1 MWDVG
6 WPFYGLDQVEVAADG
21 DFDSYF
27 NELLSAA
34 GMDLLRLPVWNTAS
48 GQTDGLYGEDRAIVH
63 DPAAMLLYPAAA
75 ADGQESL
82 QESFPFQP
90 VVSRLSDGLP
100 DIQSRAEVSGG
111 MPGVLF
117 PMLALREDAQEQDVL
132 WAVDAL
138 SAGQEQLWSREVG
151 LPDETDI
158 LSAEMLSVG
167 VQDYSDDG
175 IRLGLDTPFGQPDAA
190 GGNLWKKAAASS
202 VAVSPVT
209 VSSRADGVWNA
220 AQQLPFSG
228 AASDGGKAASGR
240 QQADSVEEFGGLMTA
255 LSGVDGYLPA
265 ELMWEQEDRLL
276 DRLERRLGQEIANST
291 EGAFG

>member
-48 GQTDGLYGEDRAIVH
+48 GQTDGLFGDDRAIVH

-75 ADGQESL
+75 ADGQERF
-82 QESFPFQP
+82 QESLPFQS

-100 DIQSRAEVSGG
+100 DIQSRA
-111 MPGVLF
+111 GVPF
-117 PMLALREDAQEQDVL
+117 PVLSVGKDAQEMDVL
-132 WAVDAL
+132 WTVDAL
-138 SAGQEQLWSREVG
+138 SAGQEQLWSRAVG
-151 LPDETDI
+151 LPDETDV
-158 LSAEMLSVG
+158 LSVEMLPV
-167 VQDYSDDG
+167 VQGYPDDG
-175 IRLGLDTPFGQPDAA
+175 IRLGLDTPSGQLDAA

-209 VSSRADGVWNA
+209 VSSRADGVWGA

-240 QQADSVEEFGGLMTA
+240 QQADSVEEFGGLMAA

>member
-6 WPFYGLDQVEVAADG
+6 WPFYGLDQAEVAADG

-48 GQTDGLYGEDRAIVH
+48 GQTDGLFGDDRAIVH

-75 ADGQESL
+75 ADGQERF
-82 QESFPFQP
+82 QESLPFQS

-100 DIQSRAEVSGG
+100 DIQSRA
-111 MPGVLF
+111 GVPF
-117 PMLALREDAQEQDVL
+117 PVLSVGKDAQEMDVL
-132 WAVDAL
+132 WTVDAL
-138 SAGQEQLWSREVG
+138 SAGQEQLWSRAVG
-151 LPDETDI
+151 LPDETDV
-158 LSAEMLSVG
+158 LSAEMLPV
-167 VQDYSDDG
+167 VQGYPDDG
-175 IRLGLDTPFGQPDAA
+175 IRLGLDTPSGQLDAA

-209 VSSRADGVWNA
+209 VSSRADGVWGA

-228 AASDGGKAASGR
+228 AASDGGKAASR
-240 QQADSVEEFGGLMTA
+240 QQADSVDESGGLMAA

>member
-48 GQTDGLYGEDRAIVH
+48 GQTDGLFGDDRAIVH

-75 ADGQESL
+75 ADGQERF
-82 QESFPFQP
+82 QESLPFQS

-100 DIQSRAEVSGG
+100 DIQSRA
-111 MPGVLF
+111 GVPF
-117 PMLALREDAQEQDVL
+117 PVLSVGKDAQEMDVL
-132 WAVDAL
+132 WTVDAL
-138 SAGQEQLWSREVG
+138 SAGQEQLWSRAVG
-151 LPDETDI
+151 LPDETDV
-158 LSAEMLSVG
+158 LSAEMLPV
-167 VQDYSDDG
+167 VQGYPDDG
-175 IRLGLDTPFGQPDAA
+175 IRLGLDTPSGQLDAV

-209 VSSRADGVWNA
+209 VSSRADGVWGA

-240 QQADSVEEFGGLMTA
+240 QQADSVDESGGLMAA

>member
-48 GQTDGLYGEDRAIVH
+48 RQTDGLYGEDRAIVH

-90 VVSRLSDGLP
+90 VVGRLSDGLP
-100 DIQSRAEVSGG
+100 DIQSRA
-111 MPGVLF
+111 GVLF
-117 PMLALREDAQEQDVL
+117 PMLALREDVQEQDVL

-138 SAGQEQLWSREVG
+138 SAGQEQLWSRAVG

-190 GGNLWKKAAASS
+190 GRNLWKKAAASS

-240 QQADSVEEFGGLMTA
+240 QQADSVDEFGGLMTA

>member
-48 GQTDGLYGEDRAIVH
+48 GQTDGLFGDDRAIVH

-75 ADGQESL
+75 ADGQERF
-82 QESFPFQP
+82 QESLPFQS

-100 DIQSRAEVSGG
+100 DIQSRA
-111 MPGVLF
+111 GVPF
-117 PMLALREDAQEQDVL
+117 PVLSVGKDAQEMDVL
-132 WAVDAL
+132 WTVDAL
-138 SAGQEQLWSREVG
+138 SAGQEQLWSRAVG
-151 LPDETDI
+151 LPDETDV
-158 LSAEMLSVG
+158 LSAEMLPV
-167 VQDYSDDG
+167 VQGYPDDG
-175 IRLGLDTPFGQPDAA
+175 IRLGLDTPSGQLDAA

-209 VSSRADGVWNA
+209 VSSRADGVWGA

-240 QQADSVEEFGGLMTA
+240 QQADSVDESGGLMAA

>member
-75 ADGQESL
+75 ADGQERF
-82 QESFPFQP
+82 QESLPFQS

-100 DIQSRAEVSGG
+100 DIQSQA
-111 MPGVLF
+111 GVPF
-117 PMLALREDAQEQDVL
+117 PVLSVGKDAQEMDVL
-132 WAVDAL
+132 STVDAL
-138 SAGQEQLWSREVG
+138 SAGQEQLWSRAVG
-151 LPDETDI
+151 LPDETDV
-158 LSAEMLSVG
+158 LSAEMLPV
-167 VQDYSDDG
+167 VQGYPDDG
-175 IRLGLDTPFGQPDAA
+175 IRLGLDTPSGQLDAA

-228 AASDGGKAASGR
+228 AASDGGKAASR

-255 LSGVDGYLPA
+255 LSGVDGYPPA

-276 DRLERRLGQEIANST
+276 DRLERRLVQEIANST

>member
-48 GQTDGLYGEDRAIVH
+48 GQTDGLFGDDRAIVH

-75 ADGQESL
+75 ADGQERF
-82 QESFPFQP
+82 QESLPFQS

-100 DIQSRAEVSGG
+100 DIQSRA
-111 MPGVLF
+111 GVPF
-117 PMLALREDAQEQDVL
+117 PVLSVGKDAQEMDVL
-132 WAVDAL
+132 WTVDAL
-138 SAGQEQLWSREVG
+138 SAGQEQLWSRAVG
-151 LPDETDI
+151 LPDETDV
-158 LSAEMLSVG
+158 LSVEMLPV
-167 VQDYSDDG
+167 VQGYPDDG
-175 IRLGLDTPFGQPDAA
+175 IRLGLDTPSGQLDAA

-209 VSSRADGVWNA
+209 VSSRADGVWGA

-240 QQADSVEEFGGLMTA
+240 QQADSVDESGGLMAA

>member
-48 GQTDGLYGEDRAIVH
+48 RQTDGLYGEDRAIDH
-63 DPAAMLLYPAAA
+63 DSAAMLLYPAAA
-75 ADGQESL
+75 AGGQESFQESL

-90 VVSRLSDGLP
+90 VVGRLSDGSP
-100 DIQSRAEVSGG
+100 DIQSRA
-111 MPGVLF
+111 GVLF
-117 PMLALREDAQEQDVL
+117 PMLALREDVQEQDVL
-132 WAVDAL
+132 STVDAL
-138 SAGQEQLWSREVG
+138 SAGQEQLWSRAVG

-158 LSAEMLSVG
+158 LSAEMLPV
-167 VQDYSDDG
+167 VQGYPDDG
-175 IRLGLDTPFGQPDAA
+175 IRLGLDPPFGQPDAA

-240 QQADSVEEFGGLMTA
+240 QQADSVDESGGLMTA
-255 LSGVDGYLPA
+255 LSGVDGYPPA

>member
-48 GQTDGLYGEDRAIVH
+48 GQTDGLFGDDRAIVH

-75 ADGQESL
+75 ADGQERF
-82 QESFPFQP
+82 QESLPFQS

-100 DIQSRAEVSGG
+100 DIQSRA
-111 MPGVLF
+111 GVPF
-117 PMLALREDAQEQDVL
+117 PVLSVGKDAQEMDVL
-132 WAVDAL
+132 STVDAL
-138 SAGQEQLWSREVG
+138 SAGQEQLWSRAVG
-151 LPDETDI
+151 LPDETDV
-158 LSAEMLSVG
+158 LSAEMLPV
-167 VQDYSDDG
+167 VQGYPDDG
-175 IRLGLDTPFGQPDAA
+175 IRLGLDTPSGQLDAA

-240 QQADSVEEFGGLMTA
+240 QQADSVDESGGLMAA

>member
-48 GQTDGLYGEDRAIVH
+48 GQTDGLFGDDRAIVH

-75 ADGQESL
+75 ADGQERF
-82 QESFPFQP
+82 QESLPFQS

-100 DIQSRAEVSGG
+100 DIQSRAGVSGG

-138 SAGQEQLWSREVG
+138 SG
-151 LPDETDI
+151 L
-158 LSAEMLSVG
+158 
-167 VQDYSDDG
+167 Y
-175 IRLGLDTPFGQPDAA
+175 GL
-190 GGNLWKKAAASS
+190 
-202 VAVSPVT
+202 
-209 VSSRADGVWNA
+209 SRAREALRWVCDGARSPMETVLTGELF
-220 AQQLPFSG
+220 LP
-228 AASDGGKAASGR
+228 GR
-240 QQADSVEEFGGLMTA
+240 LRGSPSRVRSSTTWFRWMM
-255 LSGVDGYLPA
+255 P
-265 ELMWEQEDRLL
+265 
-276 DRLERRLGQEIANST
+276 RRR
-291 EGAFG
+291 

>member
-48 GQTDGLYGEDRAIVH
+48 GQTDGLFGDDRAIVH

-75 ADGQESL
+75 ADGQERF
-82 QESFPFQP
+82 QESLPFQS

-100 DIQSRAEVSGG
+100 DIQSRA
-111 MPGVLF
+111 GVPF
-117 PMLALREDAQEQDVL
+117 PVLSVGKDAQEMDVL
-132 WAVDAL
+132 WTVDAL
-138 SAGQEQLWSREVG
+138 SAGQEQLWSRAVG
-151 LPDETDI
+151 LPDETDV
-158 LSAEMLSVG
+158 LSAEMLPV
-167 VQDYSDDG
+167 VQGYPDDG
-175 IRLGLDTPFGQPDAA
+175 IRLGLDTPSGQLDAA

-209 VSSRADGVWNA
+209 VSSRADGIWDA

-240 QQADSVEEFGGLMTA
+240 QQADSVDESGGLMAA

>member
-6 WPFYGLDQVEVAADG
+6 WPFSGLDQVEVAADG

-34 GMDLLRLPVWNTAS
+34 GMDLLRLPVWNTA
-48 GQTDGLYGEDRAIVH
+48 GRQTDGLYGEDRAIVH

-100 DIQSRAEVSGG
+100 DIQSRAGVSGG

-138 SAGQEQLWSREVG
+138 SAGQEQLWSRAVG
-151 LPDETDI
+151 LPDETDV
-158 LSAEMLSVG
+158 LSAEMLPV
-167 VQDYSDDG
+167 VQGYPDDG
-175 IRLGLDTPFGQPDAA
+175 IRLGLDPPFGQPDAA

-202 VAVSPVT
+202 IAVSPVT
-209 VSSRADGVWNA
+209 VSSRADGVWDA

-240 QQADSVEEFGGLMTA
+240 QQADSVDESGGLMAA

>member
-48 GQTDGLYGEDRAIVH
+48 GQTDGLFGDDRAIVH

-75 ADGQESL
+75 ADGQERF
-82 QESFPFQP
+82 QESLPFQS

-100 DIQSRAEVSGG
+100 DIQSQA
-111 MPGVLF
+111 GVPF
-117 PMLALREDAQEQDVL
+117 PVLSVGKDAQEMDVL
-132 WAVDAL
+132 WTVDAL
-138 SAGQEQLWSREVG
+138 SAGQEQLWSRAVG
-151 LPDETDI
+151 LPDETDV
-158 LSAEMLSVG
+158 LSAEMLSMG

-175 IRLGLDTPFGQPDAA
+175 IRLGLDPPFGQPDAA

-209 VSSRADGVWNA
+209 VSSRADGVWGA

-240 QQADSVEEFGGLMTA
+240 QQADSVDESGGLMAA

>member
-48 GQTDGLYGEDRAIVH
+48 GQTDGLFGGDRAIVH

-75 ADGQESL
+75 ADGQERF
-82 QESFPFQP
+82 QESLPFQS

-100 DIQSRAEVSGG
+100 DIQSRA
-111 MPGVLF
+111 GVPF
-117 PMLALREDAQEQDVL
+117 PVLSVGKDAQEMDVL
-132 WAVDAL
+132 WTVDAL
-138 SAGQEQLWSREVG
+138 SAGQEQLWSRAVG
-151 LPDETDI
+151 LPDETDV
-158 LSAEMLSVG
+158 LSAEMLPV
-167 VQDYSDDG
+167 VQGYPDDG
-175 IRLGLDTPFGQPDAA
+175 IRLGLDTPSGQLDAA

-240 QQADSVEEFGGLMTA
+240 QQADSVDESGGLMAA

>member
-48 GQTDGLYGEDRAIVH
+48 GQTDGLFGDDRAIVH

-75 ADGQESL
+75 ADGQERF
-82 QESFPFQP
+82 QESLPFQS

-100 DIQSRAEVSGG
+100 DIQSRA
-111 MPGVLF
+111 GVPF
-117 PMLALREDAQEQDVL
+117 PVLSVGKDAQEMDVL
-132 WAVDAL
+132 WTVDAL
-138 SAGQEQLWSREVG
+138 SAGQEQLWSRAVG
-151 LPDETDI
+151 LPDETDV
-158 LSAEMLSVG
+158 LSAEMLPV
-167 VQDYSDDG
+167 VQGYPDDG
-175 IRLGLDTPFGQPDAA
+175 IRLGLDTPSGQLDAA

-209 VSSRADGVWNA
+209 VSSRADGVWGA

>member
-48 GQTDGLYGEDRAIVH
+48 GQTDGLFGDDRAIVH

-75 ADGQESL
+75 ADGQERF
-82 QESFPFQP
+82 QESLPFQS

-100 DIQSRAEVSGG
+100 DIQSRA
-111 MPGVLF
+111 GVPF
-117 PMLALREDAQEQDVL
+117 PVLSVGKDAQEMDVL
-132 WAVDAL
+132 WTVDAL
-138 SAGQEQLWSREVG
+138 SAGQEQLWSRAVG
-151 LPDETDI
+151 LPDETDV
-158 LSAEMLSVG
+158 LSVEMLPV
-167 VQDYSDDG
+167 VQGYPDDG
-175 IRLGLDTPFGQPDAA
+175 IRLGLDTPSGQLDAA

-209 VSSRADGVWNA
+209 VSSRADGVWGA

-240 QQADSVEEFGGLMTA
+240 QQADSVDESGGLMAA
-255 LSGVDGYLPA
+255 LSGVDGYPPA

>member
-1 MWDVG
+1 MQ
-6 WPFYGLDQVEVAADG
+6 QV
-21 DFDSYF
+21 
-27 NELLSAA
+27 
-34 GMDLLRLPVWNTAS
+34 
-48 GQTDGLYGEDRAIVH
+48 
-63 DPAAMLLYPAAA
+63 
-75 ADGQESL
+75 QESL
-82 QESFPFQP
+82 PFQS

-100 DIQSRAEVSGG
+100 DIQSRA
-111 MPGVLF
+111 GVPF
-117 PMLALREDAQEQDVL
+117 PVLSVGKDAQEMDVL
-132 WAVDAL
+132 WTVDAL
-138 SAGQEQLWSREVG
+138 SAGQEQLWSRAVG
-151 LPDETDI
+151 LPDETDV
-158 LSAEMLSVG
+158 LSAEMLPV
-167 VQDYSDDG
+167 VQGYPDDG
-175 IRLGLDTPFGQPDAA
+175 IRLGLDTPSGQLDAA

-209 VSSRADGVWNA
+209 VSSRADGVWGA

-240 QQADSVEEFGGLMTA
+240 QQADSVDESGGLMAA

>member
-48 GQTDGLYGEDRAIVH
+48 GQTDGLFGDDRAIVH

-75 ADGQESL
+75 ADGQERF
-82 QESFPFQP
+82 QESLPFQS

-100 DIQSRAEVSGG
+100 DIQSRA
-111 MPGVLF
+111 GVPF
-117 PMLALREDAQEQDVL
+117 PVLSVGKDAQEMDVL
-132 WAVDAL
+132 WTVDAL
-138 SAGQEQLWSREVG
+138 SAGQEQLWSRAVG
-151 LPDETDI
+151 LPDETDV
-158 LSAEMLSVG
+158 LSAEMLPV
-167 VQDYSDDG
+167 VQGYPDDG
-175 IRLGLDTPFGQPDAA
+175 IRLGLDTPSGQLDAA

-209 VSSRADGVWNA
+209 VSSRTDGVWGA

-240 QQADSVEEFGGLMTA
+240 QQADSVDESGGLMAA

>member
-48 GQTDGLYGEDRAIVH
+48 GQTDGLFGDDRAIVH

-75 ADGQESL
+75 ADGQERF
-82 QESFPFQP
+82 QESLPFQS
-90 VVSRLSDGLP
+90 VVSRLSDGFP
-100 DIQSRAEVSGG
+100 DIQSRA
-111 MPGVLF
+111 GVPF
-117 PMLALREDAQEQDVL
+117 PVLSVGKDAQEMDVL
-132 WAVDAL
+132 WTVDAL
-138 SAGQEQLWSREVG
+138 SAGQEQLWSRAVG
-151 LPDETDI
+151 LPDETDV
-158 LSAEMLSVG
+158 LSAEMLPV
-167 VQDYSDDG
+167 VQGYPDDG
-175 IRLGLDTPFGQPDAA
+175 IRLGLDTPSGQLDAA

-209 VSSRADGVWNA
+209 VSSRADGVWGA

-240 QQADSVEEFGGLMTA
+240 QQADSVDESGGLMAA

>member
-48 GQTDGLYGEDRAIVH
+48 GQTDGLFGDDRAIVH

-75 ADGQESL
+75 ADGQERF
-82 QESFPFQP
+82 QESLPFQS

-100 DIQSRAEVSGG
+100 DIQSRA
-111 MPGVLF
+111 GVPF
-117 PMLALREDAQEQDVL
+117 PVLSVGKDAQEMDVL
-132 WAVDAL
+132 WTVDAL
-138 SAGQEQLWSREVG
+138 SAGQEQLWSRAVG
-151 LPDETDI
+151 LPDETDV
-158 LSAEMLSVG
+158 LSAEMLPV

-240 QQADSVEEFGGLMTA
+240 QQADSVDESGGLMA
-255 LSGVDGYLPA
+255 AHSGVDGYLPA

>member
-48 GQTDGLYGEDRAIVH
+48 GQTDGLFGDDRAIVH

-75 ADGQESL
+75 ADGQERF
-82 QESFPFQP
+82 QESLPFQS

-100 DIQSRAEVSGG
+100 DIQSQA
-111 MPGVLF
+111 GVPF
-117 PMLALREDAQEQDVL
+117 PVLSVGKDAQEMDVL
-132 WAVDAL
+132 WTVDAL
-138 SAGQEQLWSREVG
+138 SAGQEQLWSRAVG
-151 LPDETDI
+151 LPDETDV
-158 LSAEMLSVG
+158 LSAEMLPV
-167 VQDYSDDG
+167 VQGYPDDG
-175 IRLGLDTPFGQPDAA
+175 IRLGLDTPSGQLDAA

-209 VSSRADGVWNA
+209 VSSRADGVWGA

-240 QQADSVEEFGGLMTA
+240 QQADSVDEFGGLMTA

>member
-6 WPFYGLDQVEVAADG
+6 WPFYGLDQVEAAADG

-48 GQTDGLYGEDRAIVH
+48 GQTDGLFGDDRAIVH

-75 ADGQESL
+75 ADGQERF
-82 QESFPFQP
+82 QESLPFQS

-100 DIQSRAEVSGG
+100 DIQSRA
-111 MPGVLF
+111 GVPF
-117 PMLALREDAQEQDVL
+117 PVLSVGKDAQEMDVL
-132 WAVDAL
+132 WTVDAL
-138 SAGQEQLWSREVG
+138 SAGQEQLWSRAVG
-151 LPDETDI
+151 LPDETDV
-158 LSAEMLSVG
+158 LSAEMLPV
-167 VQDYSDDG
+167 VQGYPDDG
-175 IRLGLDTPFGQPDAA
+175 IRLGLDTPSGQLDAA

-209 VSSRADGVWNA
+209 VSSRADGVW
-220 AQQLPFSG
+220 G

-240 QQADSVEEFGGLMTA
+240 QQADSVDESGGLMAA

>member
-34 GMDLLRLPVWNTAS
+34 GMDLLRLPVWNTTS
-48 GQTDGLYGEDRAIVH
+48 GQTDGLFGDDRAIVH

-75 ADGQESL
+75 ADGQERF
-82 QESFPFQP
+82 QESLPFQS

-100 DIQSRAEVSGG
+100 DIQSRA
-111 MPGVLF
+111 GVPF
-117 PMLALREDAQEQDVL
+117 PVLSVGKDAQEMDVL
-132 WAVDAL
+132 STVDAL
-138 SAGQEQLWSREVG
+138 SAGQEQLWSRAVG
-151 LPDETDI
+151 LPDETDV
-158 LSAEMLSVG
+158 LSAEMLPV
-167 VQDYSDDG
+167 VQGYPDDG
-175 IRLGLDTPFGQPDAA
+175 IRLGLDTSSGQLDAA

-202 VAVSPVT
+202 VAVFPVT

>member
-6 WPFYGLDQVEVAADG
+6 WPFYGLDQAEVAADG

-48 GQTDGLYGEDRAIVH
+48 GQTDGLFGDDRAIVH

-75 ADGQESL
+75 ADGQERF
-82 QESFPFQP
+82 QESLPFQS

-100 DIQSRAEVSGG
+100 DIQSRA
-111 MPGVLF
+111 GVPF
-117 PMLALREDAQEQDVL
+117 PVLSVGKDAQEMDVL
-132 WAVDAL
+132 WTVDAL
-138 SAGQEQLWSREVG
+138 SAGQEQLWSRAVG
-151 LPDETDI
+151 LPDETDV
-158 LSAEMLSVG
+158 LSAEMLPV
-167 VQDYSDDG
+167 VQGYPDDG
-175 IRLGLDTPFGQPDAA
+175 IRLGLDTPSGQPDAA

-209 VSSRADGVWNA
+209 VSSRADGVWGA

>member
-75 ADGQESL
+75 ADGQERF
-82 QESFPFQP
+82 QESLPFQS

-100 DIQSRAEVSGG
+100 DIQSQA
-111 MPGVLF
+111 GVPF
-117 PMLALREDAQEQDVL
+117 PVLSVGKDAQEMDVL
-132 WAVDAL
+132 WTVDAL
-138 SAGQEQLWSREVG
+138 SAGQEQLWSRAVG
-151 LPDETDI
+151 LPDETDV
-158 LSAEMLSVG
+158 LSAEMLPV
-167 VQDYSDDG
+167 VQGYPDDG
-175 IRLGLDTPFGQPDAA
+175 IRLGLDTPSGQPDAA

-240 QQADSVEEFGGLMTA
+240 QQADSVDESGGLMAA

>member
-48 GQTDGLYGEDRAIVH
+48 GQTDGLFGDDRAIVH

-75 ADGQESL
+75 ADGQERF
-82 QESFPFQP
+82 QESLPFQS

-100 DIQSRAEVSGG
+100 DIQSRA
-111 MPGVLF
+111 GVPF
-117 PMLALREDAQEQDVL
+117 PVLSVGKDAQEMDVL
-132 WAVDAL
+132 WTVDAL

-276 DRLERRLGQEIANST
+276 DRLERRLGQEITNST

>member
-48 GQTDGLYGEDRAIVH
+48 GQTDGLFGDDRAIVH

-90 VVSRLSDGLP
+90 VVSRL
-100 DIQSRAEVSGG
+100 SGG

-158 LSAEMLSVG
+158 LSAEMLPVG

-175 IRLGLDTPFGQPDAA
+175 IRLGLDPPFGQPDAA

-209 VSSRADGVWNA
+209 VSSRADGVWGA

-228 AASDGGKAASGR
+228 AASDGGKAASR
-240 QQADSVEEFGGLMTA
+240 QQADSVDESGGLMA
-255 LSGVDGYLPA
+255 AHSGVDGYLPA

>member
-48 GQTDGLYGEDRAIVH
+48 GQTDGLFGDDRAIVH

-75 ADGQESL
+75 ADGQERF
-82 QESFPFQP
+82 QESLPFQS

-100 DIQSRAEVSGG
+100 DIQSRA
-111 MPGVLF
+111 GVPF
-117 PMLALREDAQEQDVL
+117 PVLSVGKDAQEMDVL
-132 WAVDAL
+132 WTVDAL
-138 SAGQEQLWSREVG
+138 SAGQEQLWSRAVG
-151 LPDETDI
+151 LPDETDV
-158 LSAEMLSVG
+158 LSVEMLPV
-167 VQDYSDDG
+167 VQGYPDDG
-175 IRLGLDTPFGQPDAA
+175 IRLGLDTPSGQLDAA

-209 VSSRADGVWNA
+209 VSSRADGVWGA

>member
-48 GQTDGLYGEDRAIVH
+48 GQTDGLFGDDRAIVH

-75 ADGQESL
+75 ADGQERF
-82 QESFPFQP
+82 QESLPFQS

-100 DIQSRAEVSGG
+100 DIQSRA
-111 MPGVLF
+111 GVPF
-117 PMLALREDAQEQDVL
+117 PVLSVGKDAQEMDVL
-132 WAVDAL
+132 WTVDAL
-138 SAGQEQLWSREVG
+138 SAGQEQLWSRAVG
-151 LPDETDI
+151 LPDETDV
-158 LSAEMLSVG
+158 LSVEMLPV
-167 VQDYSDDG
+167 VQGYPDDG
-175 IRLGLDTPFGQPDAA
+175 IRLGLDTPSGQLDAA

-240 QQADSVEEFGGLMTA
+240 QQADSVDESGGLMAA

>member
-100 DIQSRAEVSGG
+100 DIQSRA
-111 MPGVLF
+111 GVLF

-138 SAGQEQLWSREVG
+138 SAGQEQLWSRAVG

-190 GGNLWKKAAASS
+190 GRNLWKKAAASS

-240 QQADSVEEFGGLMTA
+240 QQADSVDEFGGLMTA

>member
-48 GQTDGLYGEDRAIVH
+48 GQTDGLFGDDRAIVH

-75 ADGQESL
+75 ADGQERF
-82 QESFPFQP
+82 QESLPFQS

-100 DIQSRAEVSGG
+100 DIQSRA
-111 MPGVLF
+111 GVPF
-117 PMLALREDAQEQDVL
+117 PVLSVGKDAQEMDVL
-132 WAVDAL
+132 WTVDAL
-138 SAGQEQLWSREVG
+138 SAGQEQLWSRAVG
-151 LPDETDI
+151 LPDETDV
-158 LSAEMLSVG
+158 LSAEMLPV
-167 VQDYSDDG
+167 VQGYPDDG
-175 IRLGLDTPFGQPDAA
+175 IRLGLDTPSGQLDAA

-209 VSSRADGVWNA
+209 VSSRADGVWGA

-240 QQADSVEEFGGLMTA
+240 QQADSVDEFGGLMAA

>member
-48 GQTDGLYGEDRAIVH
+48 GQTDGLFGDDRAIVH

-75 ADGQESL
+75 ADGQERF
-82 QESFPFQP
+82 QESLPFQS

-100 DIQSRAEVSGG
+100 DIQSRA
-111 MPGVLF
+111 GVPF
-117 PMLALREDAQEQDVL
+117 PVLSVGKDAQEMDVL
-132 WAVDAL
+132 STVDAL
-138 SAGQEQLWSREVG
+138 SAGQEQLWSRAVG
-151 LPDETDI
+151 LPDETDV
-158 LSAEMLSVG
+158 LSVEMLPV
-167 VQDYSDDG
+167 VQGYPDDG
-175 IRLGLDTPFGQPDAA
+175 IRLGLDTPSGQLDAA

-209 VSSRADGVWNA
+209 VSSRTDGVWGA

-240 QQADSVEEFGGLMTA
+240 QQADSVEEFGGLMSA

>member
-48 GQTDGLYGEDRAIVH
+48 RQTDGLYGEDRAIVH

-75 ADGQESL
+75 ADGQERF
-82 QESFPFQP
+82 QESLPFQS

-100 DIQSRAEVSGG
+100 DIQSRA
-111 MPGVLF
+111 GVPF
-117 PMLALREDAQEQDVL
+117 PVLSVGKDAQEMDVL
-132 WAVDAL
+132 WTVDAL
-138 SAGQEQLWSREVG
+138 SAGQEQLWSRAVG
-151 LPDETDI
+151 LPDETDV
-158 LSAEMLSVG
+158 LSAEMLPV
-167 VQDYSDDG
+167 VQGYPDDG
-175 IRLGLDTPFGQPDAA
+175 IRLGLDTPSGQLDAA

-209 VSSRADGVWNA
+209 VSSRADGVWGA

-240 QQADSVEEFGGLMTA
+240 QQADSVDESGGLMAA

>member
-48 GQTDGLYGEDRAIVH
+48 GQTDGLFGDDRAIVH

-75 ADGQESL
+75 ADGQERF
-82 QESFPFQP
+82 QESLPFQS

-100 DIQSRAEVSGG
+100 DIQSRA
-111 MPGVLF
+111 GVPF
-117 PMLALREDAQEQDVL
+117 PVLSVGKDAQEMDVL
-132 WAVDAL
+132 WTVDAL
-138 SAGQEQLWSREVG
+138 SAGQEQLWSRAVG
-151 LPDETDI
+151 LPDETDV
-158 LSAEMLSVG
+158 LSAEMLPV
-167 VQDYSDDG
+167 VQGYPDDG
-175 IRLGLDTPFGQPDAA
+175 IRLGLDPPFGQPDAA

-209 VSSRADGVWNA
+209 VSSRADGVWGA

-240 QQADSVEEFGGLMTA
+240 QQADSVDESGGLMAA

>member
-48 GQTDGLYGEDRAIVH
+48 GQTDGLFGDDRAIVH

-75 ADGQESL
+75 ADGQERF
-82 QESFPFQP
+82 QESLPFQS

-100 DIQSRAEVSGG
+100 DIQSRA
-111 MPGVLF
+111 GVPF
-117 PMLALREDAQEQDVL
+117 PVLSVGKDAQEMDVL
-132 WAVDAL
+132 WTVDAL
-138 SAGQEQLWSREVG
+138 SAGQEQLWSRAVG
-151 LPDETDI
+151 LPDETDV
-158 LSAEMLSVG
+158 LSVEMLPV
-167 VQDYSDDG
+167 VQGYPDDG
-175 IRLGLDTPFGQPDAA
+175 IRLGLDTPSGQLDAA

-240 QQADSVEEFGGLMTA
+240 QQADSVDESGGLMAA
-255 LSGVDGYLPA
+255 LSGVDGYPPA

>member
-48 GQTDGLYGEDRAIVH
+48 GQTDGLFGDDRAIVH

-75 ADGQESL
+75 ADGQERF
-82 QESFPFQP
+82 QESLPFQS

-100 DIQSRAEVSGG
+100 DIQSRA
-111 MPGVLF
+111 GVPF
-117 PMLALREDAQEQDVL
+117 PVLSVGKDAQEMDVL
-132 WAVDAL
+132 WTVDAL
-138 SAGQEQLWSREVG
+138 SAGQEQLWSRAVG
-151 LPDETDI
+151 LPDETDV
-158 LSAEMLSVG
+158 LSAEMLPV
-167 VQDYSDDG
+167 VQGYPDDG
-175 IRLGLDTPFGQPDAA
+175 IRLGLDTPSGQLDAA

-209 VSSRADGVWNA
+209 VSSRADGVWDA

-240 QQADSVEEFGGLMTA
+240 QQADSVDESGGLMAA